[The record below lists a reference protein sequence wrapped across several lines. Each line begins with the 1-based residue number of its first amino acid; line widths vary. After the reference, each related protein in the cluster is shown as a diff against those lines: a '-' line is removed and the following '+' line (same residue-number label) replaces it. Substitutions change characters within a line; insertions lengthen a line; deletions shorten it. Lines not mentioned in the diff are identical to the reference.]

1 MKKLTG
7 RAAEDFKGWLFSTRN
22 EIIKVGVMEYDL
34 YYMFMYM
41 LPETCQNAL
50 IIEWFDLVGI
60 YICIEPYTTLKN
72 KFVFTY
78 YILHHKNISEQN
90 TYANRNSVTHSAIEK
105 ANELYNLNN

>member
-7 RAAEDFKGWLFSTRN
+7 RAAEDFADQLDIITTQQFSR
-22 EIIKVGVMEYDL
+22 
-34 YYMFMYM
+34 

-50 IIEWFDLVGI
+50 IIEWFDSVGI

-90 TYANRNSVTHSAIEK
+90 TYANRNSVTHSAIEV
-105 ANELYNLNN
+105 ANKLYNLNN

>member
-41 LPETCQNAL
+41 LPETCQDVL
-50 IIEWFDLVGI
+50 IIEWFDSVGVCIEFQYWSNKKFASSIQNGNNRNINCGI
-60 YICIEPYTTLKN
+60 YYETRT
-72 KFVFTY
+72 
-78 YILHHKNISEQN
+78 E
-90 TYANRNSVTHSAIEK
+90 AINDGIKK